1 MLGNQKSFGKRS
13 LFILEDWRQQNVT
26 FSHRTGFLPCLST
39 YLATLI
45 CVPTWMIILY
55 REVHFNWS
63 QLTLLKNLP
72 LEYELLQQNV
82 WVREV
87 MTCKFWLVNH
97 EFPVPVNTLDQ
108 DSLAWLEVI
117 TTNLAQ
123 GVVLRDLRPGLVT
136 WRHLYDLSG
145 HAVSMSMKFY
155 SKLWSFCRPWSR
167 WSNWIWINNHFAVDF
182 SLGGL

>member
-26 FSHRTGFLPCLST
+26 FSYRTGFLPCLST

-55 REVHFNWS
+55 CEVHFNWS

-87 MTCKFWLVNH
+87 YKMMYFKVHLSFQWDLRETWGRVMKLFETLWPSFYSCNKNVIDKHKLYQHLELLLATLASCPSLHGLLGSRLLSVPFLY
-97 EFPVPVNTLDQ
+97 VPVL
-108 DSLAWLEVI
+108 
-117 TTNLAQ
+117 
-123 GVVLRDLRPGLVT
+123 
-136 WRHLYDLSG
+136 
-145 HAVSMSMKFY
+145 
-155 SKLWSFCRPWSR
+155 
-167 WSNWIWINNHFAVDF
+167 
-182 SLGGL
+182 

>member
-1 MLGNQKSFGKRS
+1 
-13 LFILEDWRQQNVT
+13 
-26 FSHRTGFLPCLST
+26 
-39 YLATLI
+39 
-45 CVPTWMIILY
+45 
-55 REVHFNWS
+55 
-63 QLTLLKNLP
+63 
-72 LEYELLQQNV
+72 
-82 WVREV
+82 

-123 GVVLRDLRPGLVT
+123 GVVLRGLRPGLVT

-182 SLGGL
+182 SLGGLEEIMRICFSHDLLLTLYYEIQACRQALVPCPVSIDMVPNTKVQFGLVMRLKSHGPPPHLWPLKLVTFNFQRLS